1 MEGCASS
8 GPISAMRL
16 LASGSRN
23 TTRGTLSRVA
33 SKTPIMEQVIMC
45 LAVPMTL
52 IERGVDDAGVVEL
65 EGVRRAVRLE
75 LVPEA
80 VVGDYVIVH
89 AGYAIERLNR
99 DEADAR
105 LQLFDRLV
113 AAAEHDLGV
122 PVRLANLP
130 PERA

>member
-1 MEGCASS
+1 
-8 GPISAMRL
+8 
-16 LASGSRN
+16 
-23 TTRGTLSRVA
+23 
-33 SKTPIMEQVIMC
+33 MC